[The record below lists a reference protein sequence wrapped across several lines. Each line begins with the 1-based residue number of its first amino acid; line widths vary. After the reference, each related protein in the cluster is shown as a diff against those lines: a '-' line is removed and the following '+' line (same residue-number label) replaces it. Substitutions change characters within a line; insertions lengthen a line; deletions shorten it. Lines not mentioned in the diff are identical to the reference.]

1 MNKRRYFGKTLVSR
15 VSAIGLCFVM
25 QTANIYAMPLTEQNI
40 NPADSLETINNPDIG
55 FYGHAMLP
63 LKESGNTAVS
73 PNANL
78 VHLRCD
84 IAAFSSNAPTNSA
97 KTTYGKTQPISEDA
111 LSALGQTLDNIKA
124 KGHTVIV
131 RVCYDYNYLGAA
143 NAEPEQEIILSH
155 IKQLG
160 KVFSEHKDVITFI
173 ELGMYGP
180 YGEMHTSSICTK
192 ENVSQALQ
200 TMLDSTDDELKIGVR
215 TPAYVAHWLG
225 LWDDKKKYF
234 NIESDEFWAAI
245 NAKGKDAYR
254 VGMFN
259 DGYLGTYN
267 DYGTYSEI
275 SRENGV
281 GWLNTVCANTPYGG
295 ECVTTDND
303 NPINAY
309 NTIDFLSKE
318 AFITH
323 TSYLNSSWNN
333 YVIDKWKYAEK
344 YTGEGDYNGQTAYKY
359 IADHLGY
366 RFILR
371 ESKAEKAVIRGGELK
386 TSIDIE
392 NVGFGNITN
401 TQKITYILKSS
412 DGTAY
417 ELSPETDFDPKTI
430 LSQQVTTIS
439 NTLVIPDD
447 IPAGTYDLYIR
458 ISKYGDFKTDNNYR
472 CIRFANTAS
481 QWDSAKGSN
490 YIGSFKVLDKGT
502 PAEMLKYLLGGANEM
517 ELSAYTEEFDYN
529 NDNKESI
536 LDVIAL
542 MN

>member
-1 MNKRRYFGKTLVSR
+1 MGLKFF
-15 VSAIGLCFVM
+15 AMALCFVF
-25 QTANIYAMPLTEQNI
+25 QTSNIYAMPLTEQNI
-40 NPADSLETINNPDIG
+40 SSTDSLETIKNPDIG
-55 FYGHAMLP
+55 FYEHAMLH
-63 LKESGNTAVS
+63 LKESGNNAVS

-84 IAAFSSNAPTNSA
+84 IAAFSSNAPTNA
-97 KTTYGKTQPISEDA
+97 EKTAYGKTQPISDDA
-111 LSALGQTLDNIKA
+111 LSVLGQTLENIKA

-131 RVCYDYNYLGAA
+131 RVCYDYNYLGVS
-143 NAEPEQEIILSH
+143 NAEPPQEMITEH

-192 ENVSQALQ
+192 ANVSQALQ
-200 TMLDSTDDELKIGVR
+200 TMLDNTDEELKIGVR
-215 TPAYVAHWLG
+215 TPAYAAHWLG
-225 LWDDKKKYF
+225 LWDDKRKYF
-234 NIESDEFWAAI
+234 DIDSDEFWAAI

-275 SRENGV
+275 PRENGI

-295 ECVTTDND
+295 ECVTTDNND
-303 NPINAY
+303 PINAY

-333 YVIDKWKYAEK
+333 YVIDKWKNSEK
-344 YTGEGDYNGQTAYKY
+344 YTGEGEYNGQTAYKY

-371 ESKAEKAVIRGGELK
+371 GSRAEKAAMQGGELK
-386 TSIDIE
+386 ISVNIE

-401 TQKITYILKSS
+401 TQKITYILKAE
-412 DGTAY
+412 DGTVY
-417 ELSPETDFDPKTI
+417 ELCPKTETDPKTL
-430 LSQQVTTIS
+430 LSQQITQLDD
-439 NTLVIPDD
+439 TLVIPDE
-447 IPAGTYDLYIR
+447 IPAGTYSLYLR
-458 ISKYGDFKTDNNYR
+458 ISKYGDVKTDNNYR
-472 CIRFANTAS
+472 CIRFANTAA
-481 QWDSAKGSN
+481 QWDSTTGSN
-490 YIGSFKVLDKGT
+490 YIGSCKVLDKGT
-502 PAEMLKYLLGGANEM
+502 AAEMLKYLLGGADKT
-517 ELSAYTEEFDYN
+517 ELSAYTDEFDF
-529 NDNKESI
+529 NDDERENM
-536 LDVIAL
+536 LDVIAVL
-542 MN
+542 S